1 MHEIMKSRIVNVN
14 FYFRVVFKKYSD
26 SNNIDLA
33 KNVPDLKTCQSKLVY
48 LIDAENLIVRTLTEK
63 AANSGQ

>member
-1 MHEIMKSRIVNVN
+1 ML
-14 FYFRVVFKKYSD
+14 FKKYSD